1 MEDKSVDVSTGSS
14 VKLSEISLQD
24 PKARRDLI
32 PLIGLHRSPGEL
44 QHDNQQLSRTFPEK
58 EKVWSL
64 AALPLPEVWA
74 LIAIQE
80 TKSRVLRPLDGALN
94 VPSSGSSC

>member
-64 AALPLPEVWA
+64 AALPLPLQEVWA
-74 LIAIQE
+74 PIAIQE
-80 TKSRVLRPLDGALN
+80 TKSRVLRPPDGALN
-94 VPSSGSSC
+94 VPS